1 MNENVIMLRYGE
13 LYLKGNNRSFFEN
26 LLIKNI
32 KKALNSFV
40 FSIKKISGRYVI
52 YDFDSINL
60 NLIIDKLKNI
70 FGLVSVSP
78 AYEFQTNIDEIKSK
92 CRFLAKTLNGSF
104 RITTKRADKKFPIK
118 SDEFSA
124 SIGEIVLSENPN
136 LVVDLHNPETII
148 TIEIRENGCS
158 YISTKNI
165 QCCGGMPVGSAG
177 NGLLMLSGG
186 IDSPVAGY
194 MMAKRGLKL
203 YAIHFHSFPYTSI
216 QAKDKVIKLKNI
228 LENFA
233 GDIKLIVVP
242 FTKIQEAIHINC
254 YEEYMITIMRRIM
267 LRIAEK
273 IAQKFHC
280 STIIT
285 GESLGQVAS
294 QTVES
299 ITVTNN
305 VVEQLPV
312 LRPLIGFDKVEIM
325 KIAEQIGTYETSI
338 LPYEDCCTVFLPKN
352 PIIKPTIKKAIIEE
366 EKFNYEYLIEEA
378 INNIEIVE

>member
-124 SIGEIVLSENPN
+124 LIGEIVLNENPN

>member
-124 SIGEIVLSENPN
+124 SIGEIVLNENPN

>member
-124 SIGEIVLSENPN
+124 SIGEIVLNENPN

-312 LRPLIGFDKVEIM
+312 LRPLISFDKVEIM

>member
-1 MNENVIMLRYGE
+1 MNENVIILRYGE
-13 LYLKGNNRSFFEN
+13 LYLKGNNRSYFEN

-32 KKALNSFV
+32 KRALNSFV

-52 YDFDSINL
+52 YGFDTMLFNA
-60 NLIIDKLKNI
+60 IIGKLKKV

-78 AYEFQTNIDEIKSK
+78 AFEIKTNIEEIKNRCKTYAK
-92 CRFLAKTLNGSF
+92 CLEGTF
-104 RITTKRADKKFPIK
+104 RVTTKRADKKFPIK

-124 SIGEIVLSENPN
+124 IIGEVILNENEN
-136 LVVDLHNPETII
+136 LKVDLYNAKTNI
-148 TIEIRENGCS
+148 TIEIRENGCT
-158 YISTKNI
+158 YILTKNI

-203 YAIHFHSFPYTSI
+203 YAIHFHSFPYTSV
-216 QAKDKVIKLKNI
+216 QAKDKVVKLKSI
-228 LENFA
+228 LEEYA

-254 YEEYMITIMRRIM
+254 YEEYMITIMRRMM
-267 LRIAEK
+267 LRISEK

-280 STIIT
+280 TTIIT

-305 VVEQLPV
+305 VVDQLPV

-325 KIAEQIGTYETSI
+325 KIADEIGTYETSI

-352 PIIKPTIKKAIIEE
+352 PVIKPNVKKAVTEE

-378 INNIEIVE
+378 INNIDIIE